1 MPVFADRLT
10 DAEVL
15 VANASSQLKW
25 PNKVTGPDISASC
38 NEAHLWY
45 DKRPSISAS
54 ISMALGKLFKS
65 LLGGALGD
73 GQPEPTEPVD
83 YKGFGIEAAPI
94 NEDGKYRTSGFISGE
109 INGEVKRVQFIRAD
123 QNSDLQAAIDHS
135 LAKARQ
141 IIDEQGAGLLEKTH
155 L

>member
-1 MPVFADRLT
+1 
-10 DAEVL
+10 
-15 VANASSQLKW
+15 
-25 PNKVTGPDISASC
+25 
-38 NEAHLWY
+38 
-45 DKRPSISAS
+45 
-54 ISMALGKLFKS
+54 MALGKLFKS

-94 NEDGKYRTSGFISGE
+94 NEDGKYRTAGFISGE
-109 INGEVKRVQFIRAD
+109 VNGEAKRVQFIRAD

-141 IIDEQGAGLLEKTH
+141 IIDEQGGGLLEKTH